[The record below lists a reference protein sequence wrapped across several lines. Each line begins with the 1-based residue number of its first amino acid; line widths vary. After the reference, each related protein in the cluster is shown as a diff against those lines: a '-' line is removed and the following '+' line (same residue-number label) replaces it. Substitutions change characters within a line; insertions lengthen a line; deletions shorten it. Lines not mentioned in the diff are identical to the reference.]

1 MIDDGDEGN
10 AIAINFLFGREV
22 DGPDLVDGNG
32 VGDSMFESFE
42 VGEFSRVLF
51 ECVSDERFGDG
62 LIFRRK
68 ELIKGVSNE
77 AVRMRLEFSRDV

>member
-32 VGDSMFESFE
+32 VGDSMFESF
-42 VGEFSRVLF
+42 
-51 ECVSDERFGDG
+51 
-62 LIFRRK
+62 
-68 ELIKGVSNE
+68 
-77 AVRMRLEFSRDV
+77 

>member
-1 MIDDGDEGN
+1 MIDDGDERN

-42 VGEFSRVLF
+42 VGKFSRILF
-51 ECVSDERFGDG
+51 ECVSDKRFGDG
-62 LIFRRK
+62 LIFRSK
-68 ELIKGVSNE
+68 ELIEGVSDQ
-77 AVRMRLEFSRDV
+77 AM